1 MSGYHN
7 RLTGH
12 KTITMQLGEKIIE
25 ADIDYTMYDE
35 DTIYE
40 TMRSQMA
47 VELEGNKFIVWDP
60 KHNRKARLHFDEMNP
75 TILYQ
80 IIPSHERTQGAGTL
94 SGASK
99 KITYNL
105 ARVRAHWNLTTM
117 PTYYPTISHLA
128 SRQVT
133 VNFATSWT
141 LPVLY
146 CDVQGCG
153 QSTSQRSYARSVFAA
168 RTDMARPWRW

>member
-40 TMRSQMA
+40 TMRSQIA

-60 KHNRKARLHFDEMNP
+60 KQNRKARLHFDEMNP

-94 SGASK
+94 SGAWKRSHTTLPTPEP
-99 KITYNL
+99 IGTS
-105 ARVRAHWNLTTM
+105 TTM
-117 PTYYPTISHLA
+117 RTYCPTISHLA

-141 LPVLY
+141 LPVLH
-146 CDVQGCG
+146 CDVQSCG

-168 RTDMARPWRW
+168 RIDMARPWR